1 MEDIEAGS
9 GSELEEEEPPPPPP
23 EPTILEALH
32 ANDLDAVEAAIRRG
46 EDMEQTDPERD
57 HATPLI
63 LSVQK
68 NMVELAENL
77 IVRSAVVNAR
87 KGNGDTALHW
97 ACYKGNVR
105 LVKALLAAGSD
116 IEAEGEF
123 RNRPLHLACTINHR
137 EIAHILIN
145 RDCNVGCR
153 NEYGNTPDI
162 LATCPFIQR
171 WIKDIAVGGDP
182 ARRKLRLEEAVR
194 RACDLETRDKAAVDA
209 AAAEAARCAVEGAAL
224 QSRKDEEH
232 AEYSNEMHGLTL
244 EVEVLRKQVAEFKA
258 ADEERERLRLEEEE
272 RLRLEA
278 EAKKAKKGGKKK
290 K

>member
-9 GSELEEEEPPPPPP
+9 GSELEDEEPPPPPP

-77 IVRSAVVNAR
+77 IVRSAAVNAR

-105 LVKALLAAGSD
+105 LVKALLAAGAD
-116 IEAEGEF
+116 IV
-123 RNRPLHLACTINHR
+123 RVPCLYKCLVIS
-137 EIAHILIN
+137 ILSLFII
-145 RDCNVGCR
+145 VF
-153 NEYGNTPDI
+153 GN
-162 LATCPFIQR
+162 FHE
-171 WIKDIAVGGDP
+171 
-182 ARRKLRLEEAVR
+182 RK
-194 RACDLETRDKAAVDA
+194 
-209 AAAEAARCAVEGAAL
+209 
-224 QSRKDEEH
+224 
-232 AEYSNEMHGLTL
+232 
-244 EVEVLRKQVAEFKA
+244 
-258 ADEERERLRLEEEE
+258 RLRQ
-272 RLRLEA
+272 
-278 EAKKAKKGGKKK
+278 AKILKALIVLTFRT
-290 K
+290 